1 MLFYFVNKGDFSR
14 SLDIWKSSIFC
25 HPYAKLSEDYS
36 IKSYSS
42 LHFDICF
49 CTQVKFIL
57 VCTVTNKLISSMLY
71 GQTDNSALARTPQS
85 TIFWLSSS
93 TVDTSKS
100 VSNIVINPRV
110 LFKGNPQSILKY
122 SIANSIA
129 NRLGLNSTYCKYL
142 LKLNKAKII

>member
-1 MLFYFVNKGDFSR
+1 
-14 SLDIWKSSIFC
+14 
-25 HPYAKLSEDYS
+25 
-36 IKSYSS
+36 
-42 LHFDICF
+42 
-49 CTQVKFIL
+49 
-57 VCTVTNKLISSMLY
+57 MLY

-129 NRLGLNSTYCKYL
+129 NRLGLNSNVSTY
-142 LKLNKAKII
+142 

>member
-57 VCTVTNKLISSMLY
+57 VCTVTNNLSPRCYTDK
-71 GQTDNSALARTPQS
+71 QTILRWPGHRSQQ
-85 TIFWLSSS
+85 FFGFSSS

-129 NRLGLNSTYCKYL
+129 NRLGLNSNVSTY
-142 LKLNKAKII
+142 